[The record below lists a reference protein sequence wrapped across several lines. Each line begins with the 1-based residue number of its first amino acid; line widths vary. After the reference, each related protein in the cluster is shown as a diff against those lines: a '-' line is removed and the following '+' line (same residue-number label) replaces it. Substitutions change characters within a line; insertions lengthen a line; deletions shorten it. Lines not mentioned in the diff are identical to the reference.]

1 MHIANEVKLSA
12 LKSKTGENT
21 SHSEIENAKSVQL
34 MAKMPLVLSV
44 DDFLSDNF
52 NLHLNVACRI
62 ELQLARTM
70 RNGSESDKDCI
81 MCDC

>member
-21 SHSEIENAKSVQL
+21 SHSEIENAKSIRGGVQVL
-34 MAKMPLVLSV
+34 AKMPLVLSV

-70 RNGSESDKDCI
+70 RNGSE
-81 MCDC
+81 